1 MTRRLAS
8 TLAIV
13 TGCWLASAASAEA
26 GFIAAGVDL
35 EATSGGLLSS
45 MSGSEHQSPVSPALE
60 LLVQRQ
66 AAWANPFAPTSAGSA
81 GAPGTTPSSGG
92 PPAADLLP
100 VAAAVP
106 SGLVTRLAAER
117 EVWLPPAFSTG
128 IFRPPRV

>member
-26 GFIAAGVDL
+26 GFIAASVDL
-35 EATSGGLLSS
+35 EANSNGLLSS
-45 MSGSEHQSPVSPALE
+45 MSGSEHPSPVSPALE

-66 AAWANPFAPTSAGSA
+66 AAWANPFAPSSTGSA
-81 GAPGTTPSSGG
+81 GAPSNLGSSGG
-92 PPAADLLP
+92 PPAADLP
-100 VAAAVP
+100 VAAAAP

-117 EVWLPPAFSTG
+117 EVWLPPPFLTG